1 MKRAVTF
8 DFWDTL
14 VVDDSDELD
23 RRALGLPP
31 KPEARAMA
39 VVEAVRGVAD
49 VGESAI
55 RAAWDAALATFYE
68 QWKVEHRTPH
78 VRERVA
84 SVFASFGLESAL
96 EAQASLVEHLA
107 TMEVVHPPRLAPGVL
122 EVLHDLRGRVR
133 VGIISDTIFTPGS
146 GLRRILRDHNLAG
159 FFDAMIF
166 SDEVGCSKPSQNIFL
181 EAASQLGVAPDAL
194 IHVGDRG
201 VNDVDGPRSV
211 GALGWLYAGVVD
223 RHPEGWGGAPKLLHH
238 DLIPAMLDG
247 LGVP

>member
-23 RRALGLPP
+23 RRALGLLP
-31 KPEARAMA
+31 KPEARACA
-39 VVEAVRGVAD
+39 VVAAVRSVAEID
-49 VGESAI
+49 EAAI
-55 RAAWDAALATFYE
+55 RSAWDDALAAFRH

-84 SVFASFGLESAL
+84 SVFSAFSL
-96 EAQASLVEHLA
+96 AGEAAAQEALVEVLA

-122 EVLHDLRGRVR
+122 EVLHELRGRVR
-133 VGIISDTIFTPGS
+133 VGIISDTIVTPGT

-166 SDEVGCSKPSQNIFL
+166 SDEVGCSKPSPKIFL
-181 EAASQLGVAPDAL
+181 EAASQLGVGPDAL

-211 GALGWLYAGVVD
+211 GGTGWLYAGVVD

>member
-31 KPEARAMA
+31 KSEARAAA
-39 VVEAVRGVAD
+39 VVAAVQSVAD
-49 VGESAI
+49 LPEASV
-55 RAAWDAALATFYE
+55 RAAWEDALVTFRH

-78 VRERVA
+78 IRERVA
-84 SVFASFGLESAL
+84 AVFGAFSLHDASSE
-96 EAQASLVEHLA
+96 QAALVEVLA
-107 TMEVVHPPRLAPGVL
+107 TMEVLHPPRLAPGVL
-122 EVLHDLRGRVR
+122 DVLHELRGRVR
-133 VGIISDTIFTPGS
+133 VGIISDTIVTPGS

-166 SDEVGCSKPSQNIFL
+166 SDEVGCSKPSPKIFL
-181 EAASQLGVAPDAL
+181 EAASQLGVTPEAL

-211 GALGWLYAGVVD
+211 GATGWLYAGVVD